1 MKTILIALLVSIII
15 INILV
20 SLYISRRDD
29 LDIIQKVAQVFIV
42 WLVPFLGAISLFI
55 FHRNNDKQS
64 PTSKSFG
71 GGANDS
77 IGIAENGGG
86 GGD

>member
-1 MKTILIALLVSIII
+1 MKTILISLLVSVII

-20 SLYISRRDD
+20 SFYISRRDD
-29 LDIIQKVAQVFIV
+29 LDIIQKVAQIFIV
-42 WLVPFLGAISLFI
+42 WLIPFLGAISLFI
-55 FHRNNDKQS
+55 FHRNNDKQI

-71 GGANDS
+71 GGANSS